1 MSRTNYL
8 RDDRAGPRSG
18 LKMEIPTIS
27 DFREARVFDHLLMY
41 LGSRDWF
48 HRILRVLKCGFF
60 VQTRAEDNRDAITW
74 CDQPG
79 RCII

>member
-1 MSRTNYL
+1 MYL
-8 RDDRAGPRSG
+8 RDDRSG
-18 LKMEIPTIS
+18 LRPGLETEIPKTF
-27 DFREARVFDHLLMY
+27 DFREARFFSIISMY